1 MTSPRRWL
9 VVAALVAAVVLLPL
23 APRLLPAEETDQD
36 PAALL
41 ALLAEAP
48 DAGWSGYV
56 ETTGTLQ
63 LPATGDLDDLGSLLG
78 ETTRLRVWWRDADS
92 WRVDRLLTAGESDLR
107 HTDDVTVAY
116 SYEAQEAEVSRDPDI
131 RLPRTSDLL
140 PSELARRFVV
150 GADPAAFAADP
161 GSYDVPDSVI
171 GFLSGELGDPPG
183 GWPEPF
189 RTRALAGR
197 TVRPA
202 AADLVDVWLDPAT
215 GVPLLVEAYAEGS
228 SSPALTSEV
237 RDYDPGTPP
246 ASVVAL
252 DPTAGTDV
260 ERVDVR
266 DIADAA
272 SQYAPLRP
280 PDEVAGLDLQ
290 PSSRGAVGV
299 YGQGLTQLVAIPL
312 RDNEADPLRE
322 QVAVTPDAVAT
333 EDSIGALAGPL
344 GVLVGGRAGDGG
356 WLVAGTLDLDALRA
370 AEADLRSGAVYLPEE
385 DQ

>member
-1 MTSPRRWL
+1 MTPPRRWL
-9 VVAALVAAVVLLPL
+9 VVAALTAAVVLLPL
-23 APRLLPAEETDQD
+23 APRLLPVPGTEQD

-41 ALLAEAP
+41 ALLRESP
-48 DAGWSGYV
+48 EQGWSGYV

-78 ETTRLRVWWRDADS
+78 ETTRLRVWWRDPGS

-107 HTDDVTVAY
+107 HTDGVTVAY

-150 GADPAAFAADP
+150 GADPAALTSLPARR
-161 GSYDVPDSVI
+161 V
-171 GFLSGELGDPPG
+171 
-183 GWPEPF
+183 
-189 RTRALAGR
+189 AG
-197 TVRPA
+197 VPA
-202 AADLVDVWLDPAT
+202 AGLRLDGATADERTTIGRVDLWLDPAT

-228 SSPALTSEV
+228 STPALTSEV
-237 RDYDPGTPP
+237 REYDPGVPP
-246 ASVVAL
+246 AAVVAL
-252 DPTAGTDV
+252 EPTAGTEV
-260 ERVDVR
+260 QQVDVL

-280 PDEVAGLDLQ
+280 PPEVAGLALQ

-299 YGQGLTQLVAIPL
+299 YGRGLTQLVAIPL

-333 EDSIGALAGPL
+333 DDTIGALAGPL

-356 WLVAGTLDLDALRA
+356 WLVAGTLDLAALRA
-370 AEADLRSGAVYLPEE
+370 AEADLRTGAVYVPEE
-385 DQ
+385 DR

>member
-23 APRLLPAEETDQD
+23 APRLLPADETDQD

-78 ETTRLRVWWRDADS
+78 ETTRLRVWWRGADS

-150 GADPAAFAADP
+150 GADPAAVSAIPARRVAGVSAAGLRVD
-161 GSYDVPDSVI
+161 GSLADERTTI
-171 GFLSGELGDPPG
+171 G
-183 GWPEPF
+183 
-189 RTRALAGR
+189 R
-197 TVRPA
+197 
-202 AADLVDVWLDPAT
+202 VDVWLDPAT
-215 GVPLLVEAYAEGS
+215 GVPLLLEAYAEGS
-228 SSPALTSEV
+228 SAPALTSEV

-252 DPTAGTDV
+252 EPTADTDV
-260 ERVDVR
+260 ERVDVL

-280 PDEVAGLDLQ
+280 PAEVAGLDLQ

-299 YGQGLTQLVAIPL
+299 YGRGLTQLVAIPL

-333 EDSIGALAGPL
+333 DDTIGALAGPL

-356 WLVAGTLDLDALRA
+356 WLVAGTLDLDALRT
-370 AEADLRSGAVYLPEE
+370 AEADLRAGAVYLPEE